1 MYKLLLA
8 IISISIL
15 GSCAFDKQFLNPY
28 KLKTDDS
35 FTDYVSEV
43 QDSVTLTFD
52 ESSQPY
58 LNDSKNEPAA
68 LTYTINNTFFESTS
82 GNNLNAWLITP
93 KENYNGT
100 TIYFLHGNSGHMVYM
115 FPLMTPFV
123 NAGYQ
128 VFTIDY
134 SGFGFSAGESTRK
147 NVIADGNSGLD
158 YLLSREDIKFDNLL
172 IYGQSLGGHLAC
184 VVAAQNQEKIDALVV
199 EGAFSSHKDI
209 SSDVVP
215 ILSRVF
221 VREMYSAKK
230 QIQSF
235 TKPVLVIH
243 STEDTRVKYDHGE
256 RIYKKANEPKTMMT
270 IDKQHIRGPL
280 FYPKEIVNEM
290 KKLLFKQ

>member
-8 IISISIL
+8 ISAISIL

-28 KLKTDDS
+28 TLNTNDS

-43 QDSVTLTFD
+43 EDSVTLTFD
-52 ESSQPY
+52 ETSQPY
-58 LNDSKNEPAA
+58 LNNSKNKTAA
-68 LTYTINNTFFESTS
+68 LTYTIKNTFLESSS
-82 GNNLNAWLITP
+82 GNQLNGWLMTP

-128 VFTIDY
+128 IFTIDY

-158 YLLSREDIKFDNLL
+158 YLLSREDIQFDKLL
-172 IYGQSLGGHLAC
+172 IYGQSLGGHLSC
-184 VVAAQNQEKIDALVV
+184 VVASENQDKIDGLVI
-199 EGAFSSHKDI
+199 EGAFSSHKDVA
-209 SSDVVP
+209 SDMVP
-215 ILSRVF
+215 ILARIF

-230 QIQSF
+230 EIKSF
-235 TKPVLVIH
+235 NKPLLVIH
-243 STEDTRVKYDHGE
+243 SIEDARIPYKHGE
-256 RIYKKANEPKTMMT
+256 RLFKKANEPKAMLT

-280 FYPKEIVNEM
+280 FYPEKIIGEM
-290 KKLLFKQ
+290 KKLVAE